1 MDFAGTAAIILLFIV
16 AVVAVSIIP
25 AVSNIAATG
34 LFNVADNARP
44 SRLSYRDIRWMF
56 SIQYAI
62 VISVVI
68 LSAGMCR
75 QMHNP
80 VTCRKGLFSV
90 VLRS

>member
-44 SRLSYRDIRWMF
+44 SRLSYRNIRWMF

-68 LSAGMCR
+68 LSAGMGR